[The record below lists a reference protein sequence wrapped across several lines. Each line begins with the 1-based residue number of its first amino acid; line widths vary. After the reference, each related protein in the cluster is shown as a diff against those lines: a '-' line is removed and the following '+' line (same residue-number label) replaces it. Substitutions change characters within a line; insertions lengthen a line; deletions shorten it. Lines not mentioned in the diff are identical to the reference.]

1 MTRTQ
6 QSWHWYDQNAEIY
19 EEMDPATVEFG
30 RQLLD
35 YAAPPLRAR
44 LLDVG
49 AGRGAIA
56 GPAAALGHV
65 VTAID
70 AAPAMVARL
79 RRDFPRIAAARMDAH
94 RFDLPDDAFDVVTAG
109 FVLDL
114 LPDPAAA
121 LAEMRRVLRPGGVV
135 ALSVPGLLPH
145 RDRWQWLV
153 ELAREFYPT
162 AVQDDSGSTVD
173 IPAVLDETGFTGQSR
188 RDFHLPVPIAG
199 PTALWDLFAARLPVA
214 ESAGWVARQSRAR
227 AEEFRRR
234 FLSGAEHMHD
244 DGGITMDRHMVMYRA
259 VAP

>member
-1 MTRTQ
+1 MTQTWQ
-6 QSWHWYDQNAEIY
+6 WYDQNADIY

-30 RQLLD
+30 RRLLD
-35 YAAPPLRAR
+35 YAAAPPGAR

-49 AGRGAIA
+49 AGRGAVA
-56 GPAAALGHV
+56 GPAAARGLA

-70 AAPAMVARL
+70 AAPGMVARL
-79 RRDFPRIAAARMDAH
+79 RADFPGIVAHRMDAH
-94 RFDLPDDAFDVVTAG
+94 RFDLPDAAFDVVTAG

-135 ALSVPGLLPH
+135 AVSVPGPLPY

-162 AVQDDSGSTVD
+162 AVQDD
-173 IPAVLDETGFTGQSR
+173 PKPVLDIAALLSRAGFTGVEQ

-199 PTALWDLFAARLPVA
+199 PSALWDLFAARLPVA
-214 ESAGWVARQSRAR
+214 ESAGWVDRQPRPR
-227 AEEFRRR
+227 AEEFHRR
-234 FLSGAEHMHD
+234 FLSGAARMAEE
-244 DGGITMDRHMVMYRA
+244 GGITMDRHMVMYRA
-259 VAP
+259 VS